1 MQISLTRPDLA
12 QFVEDQVKS
21 GHYPSPE
28 AVVEAA
34 IADLRDATHAGLDE
48 ETIAAINRA
57 EDQLD
62 RGEGVD
68 FDDFAAAMRKKIAA
82 K

>member
-1 MQISLTRPDLA
+1 MQISLTKPDLA
-12 QFVEDQVKS
+12 RFVEDQVKT

-34 IADLRDATHAGLDE
+34 ITDLRDATDAGLDE

-62 RGEGVD
+62 RGEGLD

-82 K
+82 Q

>member
-1 MQISLTRPDLA
+1 M
-12 QFVEDQVKS
+12 
-21 GHYPSPE
+21 
-28 AVVEAA
+28 VEAA
-34 IADLRDATHAGLDE
+34 IAELRDATDAGLDE
-48 ETIAAINRA
+48 ATIAAINRA

-68 FDDFAAAMRKKIAA
+68 FDDFAEAIRKKMAA